1 MAENQFTSAEHKR
14 LEAIARRRG
23 FQTAYDYMRA
33 LIEVDARQ
41 HGESAPFET
50 SAEDAAEGFRI
61 GWAQAQRGEILTE
74 EEFWKAVADD
84 D

>member
-1 MAENQFTSAEHKR
+1 MFTLVERKR

-33 LIEVDARQ
+33 LVESDVQ
-41 HGESAPFET
+41 KHGESAPFEPNT
-50 SAEDAAEGFRI
+50 DNPAEGFRI
-61 GWAQAQRGEILTE
+61 GWAQAQRGDVLTE